1 MMAGMTEPEQPGAKS
16 TIPGIDVEPK
26 VTILS

>member
-1 MMAGMTEPEQPGAKS
+1 MMAGMTEPEQPGANN